1 MFCWNGLLFMVCGP
15 QVRCIRPHEMKG
27 PMLFFLDT
35 MSDFFLGY
43 EYILSWC
50 VTKSNKVMSGSGSF
64 RYNLFPVPKGKHL
77 SPHLPSQTENTLW
90 HHFLGGEFSPR
101 GAQGQGP
108 QLSLGRQESS
118 PGKRIFQNEEAAKQ
132 GSVER
137 RPGLFRTAVL
147 RVWSVK
153 PLTSL
158 RCHEIPEVKATFI
171 LENPFSRAGL
181 LPPQT

>member
-1 MFCWNGLLFMVCGP
+1 
-15 QVRCIRPHEMKG
+15 
-27 PMLFFLDT
+27 
-35 MSDFFLGY
+35 
-43 EYILSWC
+43 
-50 VTKSNKVMSGSGSF
+50 MSGSGTF
-64 RYNLFPVPKGKHL
+64 RYKLFHFQRGNTC
-77 SPHLPSQTENTLW
+77 PHLPSQTENTLW

-171 LENPFSRAGL
+171 ASLRYYLTSHSVDICFDV
-181 LPPQT
+181 

>member
-1 MFCWNGLLFMVCGP
+1 MCNK
-15 QVRCIRPHEMKG
+15 IK
-27 PMLFFLDT
+27 
-35 MSDFFLGY
+35 LGY
-43 EYILSWC
+43 EWVWC
-50 VTKSNKVMSGSGSF
+50 L
-64 RYNLFPVPKGKHL
+64 RYKLFPVPKGKHL

-171 LENPFSRAGL
+171 ASLKYYLTSHSVDICFDV
-181 LPPQT
+181 